1 MENIKYVKLKNA
13 NGRDRVIPKRQL
25 NNIKQTGTQTQQP
38 IEYEEVSDIEVMQ
51 TLLRFGGL
59 D

>member
-1 MENIKYVKLKNA
+1 MEIKYVRLRNA

-25 NNIKQTGTQTQQP
+25 TNIRQAGPQQP

-59 D
+59 DA